1 MNKLKFSKICNLL
14 STILILIFLIKTI
27 IDYINYSTILT
38 SAPFYVFIIVNTIY
52 FLIPS
57 LIIFIIGI
65 IIKKKK

>member
-1 MNKLKFSKICNLL
+1 MNKLKFSKICNLI